1 MVKGRAV
8 PKAYPR
14 GRRVRIPYSAL
25 VVVVMSVVAVVAVM
39 AVVISIYMTIYN
51 WNVRHSINLI

>member
-25 VVVVMSVVAVVAVM
+25 VVVVMSVVVVAVM

-51 WNVRHSINLI
+51 WNLRHSINLV

>member
-1 MVKGRAV
+1 MKGRAV

-14 GRRVRIPYSAL
+14 GRRVRIHYSAL
-25 VVVVMSVVAVVAVM
+25 VVVVMSVVVVVVAVM